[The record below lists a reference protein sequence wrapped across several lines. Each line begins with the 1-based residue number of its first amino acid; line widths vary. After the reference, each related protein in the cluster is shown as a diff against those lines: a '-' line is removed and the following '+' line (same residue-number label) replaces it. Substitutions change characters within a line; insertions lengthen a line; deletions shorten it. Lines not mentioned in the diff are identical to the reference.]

1 MMMGVDI
8 RGGVMLRIN
17 MRREVSTEGCLTV
30 AGSLFCRSQC
40 RKFIKIAFW
49 SDSVDWFNAY

>member
-8 RGGVMLRIN
+8 RGGVMLGIN

-30 AGSLFCRSQC
+30 AGSMHSRS
-40 RKFIKIAFW
+40 K
-49 SDSVDWFNAY
+49 SSS